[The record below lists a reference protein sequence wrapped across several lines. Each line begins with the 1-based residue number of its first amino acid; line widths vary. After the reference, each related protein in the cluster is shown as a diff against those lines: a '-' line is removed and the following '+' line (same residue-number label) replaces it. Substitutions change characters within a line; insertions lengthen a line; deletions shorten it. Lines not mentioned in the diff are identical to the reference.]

1 MDEISQRDYWA
12 EVQGVA
18 DDVAET
24 LRDYADD
31 YDGPYDVI
39 HERVDG
45 HQWMIYYHYQGPV
58 MDYTDNPTALT
69 DEMGGDALAGVTGW
83 YDIRLRFAAWAFTAD
98 ITEAYGER
106 YDDDGKPHPDPDAVP
121 VSMCSDC
128 YCSIANGLDSIDV
141 PDDRRD
147 EIAAGLES
155 AGPRVDIDTDDE
167 GGFSMSP
174 CQICGTRL
182 GGTRLGGWLWPTPEA
197 VTA

>member
-1 MDEISQRDYWA
+1 MDEISQRDYWT

-106 YDDDGKPHPDPDAVP
+106 YDDDGKPSELAGAGH
-121 VSMCSDC
+121 VS
-128 YCSIANGLDSIDV
+128 
-141 PDDRRD
+141 R
-147 EIAAGLES
+147 
-155 AGPRVDIDTDDE
+155 
-167 GGFSMSP
+167 
-174 CQICGTRL
+174 
-182 GGTRLGGWLWPTPEA
+182 
-197 VTA
+197 